1 MMENP
6 LVGGVLQGWKQLL
19 QRVKDH
25 IHTLQCPGFE
35 IFYVNFGIYIY
46 MYIVNSTVPAV
57 TLPVAGG
64 THLHVWLYRAQ
75 DRSGG
80 RMWNQNKA
88 L

>member
-1 MMENP
+1 
-6 LVGGVLQGWKQLL
+6 
-19 QRVKDH
+19 
-25 IHTLQCPGFE
+25 
-35 IFYVNFGIYIY
+35 

>member
-1 MMENP
+1 MGCN
-6 LVGGVLQGWKQLL
+6 LSVIAQLL
-19 QRVKDH
+19 NAN
-25 IHTLQCPGFE
+25 PGLPFE
-35 IFYVNFGIYIY
+35 RTMFIEKEQFLTS
-46 MYIVNSTVPAV
+46 VNSTVPAV